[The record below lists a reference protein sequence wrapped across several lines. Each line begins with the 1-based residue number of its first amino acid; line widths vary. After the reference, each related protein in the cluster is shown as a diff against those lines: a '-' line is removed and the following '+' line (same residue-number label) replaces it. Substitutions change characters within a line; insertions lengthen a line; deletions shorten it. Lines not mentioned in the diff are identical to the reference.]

1 MPNLLKRTL
10 RNVPSFVALASL
22 LGCNSVIGLNKLSI
36 SENAQPKAST
46 SAETGPA
53 PECTS
58 NADCTEQLT
67 AANTGDA
74 GLIGGKVPGIC
85 TKPDGKCA
93 QLTSDDCT
101 TITGDYLND
110 SAIVIGSLFATQ
122 GTTAAQNIPRQQS
135 ATLAIEEVNTAN
147 GIPTGT
153 AGSTRPLVMVSCNT
167 TGNLV
172 RAATHLVQDIGVP
185 AIVGPNTSQDTLD
198 VSNKVT
204 IQAGVVVISPSAVAA
219 SISDLN
225 DNDLTWLVQPSDNQR
240 AVLMMKN
247 INDLETTLKAPPRSL
262 TNVKLSIIYRNDAL
276 GVGTRTSMDQLT
288 INGQNLS
295 APINFGSPT
304 GNVHI
309 DSYEATQTDFS
320 AILTK
325 ESTFQPDIVVLAG
338 TAESI
343 TKVLSPLEQALTAVA
358 APNHPYYY
366 IIDPAKGPDLI
377 TAVTGND
384 DLRLRVRGSG
394 AKPAPDSA
402 PVTVSFNLD
411 YATRY
416 GGSQPTASGTGPSYD
431 AAYAI
436 SYALATIGTE
446 PITGANIAK
455 GLRKLAGGSV
465 TVDTGT
471 RDVLSAFNTLSGGGN
486 ITGIGTTGPLE
497 WDSKGA
503 VMGGTIEMWC
513 IGKSGTTPVFQSSGL
528 TYDIKTQQ
536 NTGSYT
542 QCQ

>member
-1 MPNLLKRTL
+1 
-10 RNVPSFVALASL
+10 
-22 LGCNSVIGLNKLSI
+22 
-36 SENAQPKAST
+36 
-46 SAETGPA
+46 
-53 PECTS
+53 
-58 NADCTEQLT
+58 
-67 AANTGDA
+67 
-74 GLIGGKVPGIC
+74 
-85 TKPDGKCA
+85 
-93 QLTSDDCT
+93 
-101 TITGDYLND
+101 
-110 SAIVIGSLFATQ
+110 
-122 GTTAAQNIPRQQS
+122 
-135 ATLAIEEVNTAN
+135 
-147 GIPTGT
+147 
-153 AGSTRPLVMVSCNT
+153 
-167 TGNLV
+167 
-172 RAATHLVQDIGVP
+172 
-185 AIVGPNTSQDTLD
+185 
-198 VSNKVT
+198 
-204 IQAGVVVISPSAVAA
+204 
-219 SISDLN
+219 
-225 DNDLTWLVQPSDNQR
+225 
-240 AVLMMKN
+240 
-247 INDLETTLKAPPRSL
+247 
-262 TNVKLSIIYRNDAL
+262 
-276 GVGTRTSMDQLT
+276 
-288 INGQNLS
+288 
-295 APINFGSPT
+295 
-304 GNVHI
+304 
-309 DSYEATQTDFS
+309 
-320 AILTK
+320 
-325 ESTFQPDIVVLAG
+325 VVLAG

-471 RDVLSAFNTLSGGGN
+471 RDVLSAFNTLSGGGT

-513 IGKSGTTPVFQSSGL
+513 IGKSGATPVFQSSGL